1 MYLFPVGVF
10 YHPNNGQGMDYNFHW
25 NVVFQNM
32 PQLLNGAFVTLHVSV
47 LAMLL
52 GVVIAIL
59 LAIAKMNNTRFFG
72 QIATVWVEIAR
83 NTPALF
89 QIYMA
94 YFGLGAFGIHLSP
107 YFAVLFALVF
117 INAGYLTE
125 TFRGGFQSIPGTQY
139 SASKSLGMTSIQTYR
154 YIILPQMLRRIYHPM
169 TNQFVWSIL
178 MSSLGIL
185 VGMSELSGTTQRLQS
200 LSFRTLEFFIVAAIM
215 YFIITK
221 LVLFGSSLLAR
232 RLFEGEV

>member
-1 MYLFPVGVF
+1 
-10 YHPNNGQGMDYNFHW
+10 
-25 NVVFQNM
+25 
-32 PQLLNGAFVTLHVSV
+32 
-47 LAMLL
+47 
-52 GVVIAIL
+52 
-59 LAIAKMNNTRFFG
+59 MNNSKPFCYV
-72 QIATVWVEIAR
+72 ATVWVEIAR

-107 YFAVLFALVF
+107 YAAVLSALIF

-125 TFRGGFQSIPGTQY
+125 TFRGGFQSIPVTQY
-139 SASKSLGMTSIQTYR
+139 SASKSLGMTSFQVYR
-154 YIILPQMLRRIYHPM
+154 YIILPQMFRRIYHPM

-185 VGMSELSGTTQRLQS
+185 VGMSELSGETQRLQS

-221 LVLFGSSLLAR
+221 LVLISSSLISR
-232 RLFEGEV
+232 KLFRGEI

>member
-1 MYLFPVGVF
+1 
-10 YHPNNGQGMDYNFHW
+10 MDYEFHW
-25 NVVFQNM
+25 GTVFQKM
-32 PQLLNGAFVTLHVSV
+32 PEMLQGAFVTLHVSV
-47 LAMLL
+47 LSMLI
-52 GVVIAIL
+52 GIVIAIL
-59 LAIAKMNNTRFFG
+59 LAIVKMNNSKPFCYV
-72 QIATVWVEIAR
+72 ATVWVEIAR

-107 YFAVLFALVF
+107 YAAVLSALIF

-125 TFRGGFQSIPGTQY
+125 TFRGGFQSIPVTQY
-139 SASKSLGMTSIQTYR
+139 SASKSLGMSSFQAYR
-154 YIILPQMLRRIYHPM
+154 YIILPQMFRRIYHPM

-185 VGMSELSGTTQRLQS
+185 VGMSELSGETQRLQS
-200 LSFRTLEFFIVAAIM
+200 LSFRTLEFFIVAAVM

-221 LVLFGSSLLAR
+221 LVLISSSLISR
-232 RLFEGEV
+232 KLFRGEI